1 MRWIRTVEGIEEA
14 ALLNNIRRDL
24 YRKGERLMAN
34 DRVCPLKSVGLAFV
48 SGGLMGAAMTLLLA
62 PMSGRQTREQLRGYA
77 RRAEENIHDLADN
90 ATRILDQAVDK
101 GHEFINDKQSILS
114 DAVEVA
120 RVAMQRERGR
130 LSSEEKE

>member
-1 MRWIRTVEGIEEA
+1 
-14 ALLNNIRRDL
+14 
-24 YRKGERLMAN
+24 MAN